1 LDVQISG
8 RHLEVTEAMEKHIR
22 SRIEKL
28 PRYEDQIRSVRVIL
42 ELDSDNHKAE
52 VIAKCH
58 KSTLVAEASSY
69 DMYASIEQ
77 AFCKMEQEVRRFHD
91 KLIHGKARKAQ
102 KASEKNKRQGPAP
115 SP

>member
-1 LDVQISG
+1 
-8 RHLEVTEAMEKHIR
+8 
-22 SRIEKL
+22 
-28 PRYEDQIRSVRVIL
+28 
-42 ELDSDNHKAE
+42 
-52 VIAKCH
+52 
-58 KSTLVAEASSY
+58 VAEASSY

-102 KASEKNKRQGPAP
+102 KASEKNKRPGPAP